1 MPSYSFKTHML
12 MKRFKYILAVAVA
25 WTAGA
30 LSALADTNDMF
41 KVVTEGN
48 VEMTFSVIHE
58 VGDDKPATARVGN
71 ATNDPAISYMTEGVV
86 TVPETVTREVDGEV
100 RTYTVITAA
109 FNAFYGCNLVTQ
121 VNLPASLKTINP
133 HCFERCTSLETVY
146 LPRGSQLT
154 TINNAA
160 FMDCSSLTTIEIPSL
175 VTTIQEDVFNGC
187 SSLTT
192 VEMPEQLATLGD
204 RAFSS
209 CSSLTR
215 ITIPYSVTSLG
226 QNVFAGCT
234 SLTDLYFNIT
244 SYQTTVLSSYPLFAS
259 LPNESLRIHVN
270 DEIYMAFK
278 HQLPQWSFYEGQ
290 LTAADPCEHLFVSDL
305 AKVGDKGLAIVE
317 AVDKTTGEVMCTYA
331 AKVVY
336 ISVDGERKAII
347 YGGPF
352 SPDGPLSENQCW
364 DGYTSWGVH
373 VGSAFTRLS
382 STGSSNLRLTF
393 PSHVEDSRG
402 DVYTVIGLGAFA
414 TWGCSFY
421 GVEEVRIPRT
431 YVYLG
436 NYSLCTLST
445 LQKYVVIPSS
455 VKQLGSPLNSSAS
468 QIFSQESIDNEDY
481 RVRNVYFLHRDADVH
496 WYDYFTC
503 QYFRSRNYDNRYV
516 YLRVCQDIVDTY
528 CGDDVTGSGFKYWT
542 KYLMTGDT
550 KTSHQRMATWSP
562 SSLAYIDGRVRK
574 HYELGDYVTQVYND
588 MFRLPITA
596 EHFSST
602 DESVVEITGAGT
614 ASNGDIAVYYR
625 VKKAGEATIVFHYP
639 GDDVFDEL
647 TSSEKIVSL
656 YGVFT
661 ATADGYSVPFKILTE
676 DADGGTVQLGERD
689 YDNTEPLDT
698 DIPDVFS
705 GSSCP
710 SYFSIPETVE
720 HNGKTYT
727 VTAIG
732 AYALSQFSGEEIE
745 LPSTI
750 TDIGYHA
757 FNNSCS
763 LQTLYVDSTTPPN
776 LVVGAADDEDPSPF
790 DSSLAE
796 SCTLYVPRGCED
808 AYSSWSEYFM
818 STSTP
823 PEMVVVDGVEITE
836 ETDLYGDGTAV
847 LTWEYEGAGGDD
859 VIKAPSK
866 VKRSADDGRVPVL
879 TLNGATITSADGPA
893 IEVNTYP
900 RFYIRVASGQ
910 NTIATTNG
918 QAAIA
923 IGTSKGQN
931 LSSTSLVILN
941 EDGLSGGG
949 VAPKA
954 PSRSTSA
961 SLSIAN
967 TTASGEGLC
976 GVYVYEGSMNVMN
989 CNVSIAAPAY
999 GLHYGSSS
1007 SGGGPKAP
1015 SRTDGNGPRKVIAPN
1030 GPVDATGYL
1039 NLYEGAT
1046 LTLEGG
1052 TAALWGAGGYSES
1065 DNTYVPGYLED
1076 VGLVD
1081 SDKSTYE
1088 SNPNYSYVE
1097 GPLYIPA
1104 GQGDF
1109 NGSYYFGCLKGEND
1123 YDIFAAHYL
1132 RFASNVFVATTDEG
1146 ISMKFKITGENTVQ
1160 VGNDQG
1166 SSIVSVPSD
1175 WQGELTVPS
1184 TISDGAG
1191 KEYQVKAVAD
1201 KAFYRWGDLRSVTL
1215 AEGIEHIGTGSTGW
1229 GAFEEDYS
1237 LSTIYLPSTTKS
1249 LADWSFSSCSS
1260 IQEVYLSSTEV
1271 PSLGSQPFSCPDATL
1286 YVPAGC
1292 LETYQNSEWS
1302 NYFSNIEEMSGVP
1315 LIFKAPTAEGVQ
1327 LTFKIIS
1334 SEEGHCTV
1342 QTYGY
1347 LIEGKENRVVP
1358 AISTSYTGPI
1368 TIPETVTYEG
1378 VEYTVTTVGA
1388 FSFTT
1393 SGITSATLP
1402 ASVTTIG
1409 VFAFAATPLT
1419 SVTLLNTDPDATV
1432 LSTNPPFVEIPQ
1444 YCKLF
1449 VPEEALTAY
1458 QEDDVWPTI
1467 FSIIR
1472 AIGDQT
1478 LDIGDLFT
1486 ADNGEGVDM
1495 TFQITGESTV
1505 QTYGLWLEGYAQ
1517 TAVAHGF
1524 EGPLTIPETVSYNGV
1539 TYTVTAIGEESFDA
1553 WVDEGLDIEPLRI
1566 TAVTIPKTVTNIG
1579 DYAFDASSTLTAMYV
1594 YATTPPEL
1602 GEYSPI
1608 NVAETAILYVPKG
1621 TKAAYDG
1628 SGWAQYF
1635 GNGERIVEMGGGEV
1649 PEGDVNGDNLVT
1661 IADVTSLVNIILGK
1675 PDAVENSAA
1684 DINGDGIV
1692 TIADVT
1698 ALVNLILGRKP

>member
-1 MPSYSFKTHML
+1 MKHFKSF
-12 MKRFKYILAVAVA
+12 LAVAVA

-30 LSALADTNDMF
+30 LSALADTNDLF

-71 ATNDPAISYMTEGVV
+71 VTSDPAISYMTEGVV

-100 RTYTVITAA
+100 RTYTVVVAA
-109 FNAFYGCNLVTQ
+109 NNAFYGCNLVTQ

-133 HCFERCTSLETVY
+133 HCFERCTGLETVY
-146 LPRGSQLT
+146 LPKGSQLT
-154 TINNAA
+154 AINNDA
-160 FMDCSSLTTIEIPSL
+160 FRDCSSLTTIEIPSL
-175 VTTIQEDVFNGC
+175 VTTIQENVFNGC
-187 SSLTT
+187 SALTAI
-192 VEMPEQLATLGD
+192 ELPERLATLGD

-209 CSSLTR
+209 CPSLTR
-215 ITIPYSVTSLG
+215 INIPYTVTSLG

-234 SLTDLYFNIT
+234 SLTDLYFDIT
-244 SYQTTVLSSYPLFAS
+244 SYQTSVLSSYPLFAS

-317 AVDKTTGEVMCTYA
+317 AVDKTTGEVKRTYA

-336 ISVDGERKAII
+336 VSVDGERKAIL
-347 YGGPF
+347 YNGPF
-352 SPDGPLSENQCW
+352 NPDGLLSENQCW

-373 VGSAFTRLS
+373 VGGAFTMVS
-382 STGSSNLRLTF
+382 STDSYNLRLTF

-436 NYSLCTLST
+436 NYSLSTLSS

-550 KTSHQRMATWSP
+550 KTSHQRRATWSP

-602 DESVVEITGAGT
+602 DESVVEITGTGT
-614 ASNGDIAVYYR
+614 ASNGDIAVYYK

-661 ATADGYSVPFKILTE
+661 ATADGYTVPFKILTE

-710 SYFSIPETVE
+710 SYFTVPETVE

-763 LQTLYVDSTTPPN
+763 LQTLYVNSTTPPN
-776 LVVGAADDEDPSPF
+776 LVVGSADDEDPSPF

-796 SCTLYVPRGCED
+796 YCTLYVPRSCED

-818 STSTP
+818 STATP

-866 VKRSADDGRVPVL
+866 VKRGDDDGRVPVL

-931 LSSTSLVILN
+931 LSPTSLVILN
-941 EDGLSGGG
+941 EDGMDGG

-954 PSRSTSA
+954 PSRSTNA

-976 GVYVYEGSMNVMN
+976 GVYVYQGSMNVMN
-989 CNVSIAAPAY
+989 CNVGIAAPAY

-1007 SGGGPKAP
+1007 SGGGPKALAL
-1015 SRTDGNGPRKVIAPN
+1015 TDGNGPRKVISPN

-1039 NLYEGAT
+1039 NLYESAT

-1065 DNTYVPGYLED
+1065 GSTYVPGYMED

-1088 SNPNYSYVE
+1088 NNPNYSHIE
-1097 GPLYIPA
+1097 GPLFFPA

-1123 YDIFAAHYL
+1123 FDIFTAQYL
-1132 RFASNVFVATTDEG
+1132 RFASNVFIATTDEG
-1146 ISMKFKITGENTVQ
+1146 ISMKFMITGENTVQ

-1166 SSIVSVPSD
+1166 NSIVSVPDS
-1175 WQGELTVPS
+1175 WYGQLTIPA
-1184 TISDGAG
+1184 TITDGSG
-1191 KEYQVKAVAD
+1191 KEYQVKGLAD
-1201 KAFYRWGDLRSVTL
+1201 KALYQRNDLSAVTIS
-1215 AEGIEHIGTGSTGW
+1215 EGIEYIGTGVAGW

-1237 LSTIYLPSTTKS
+1237 LQTVYLPSSTKS
-1249 LADWSFSSCSS
+1249 LADWCFNNCTS
-1260 IQEVYLSSTEV
+1260 IQEVYLFSTEV
-1271 PSLGSQPFSCPDATL
+1271 PTLGDNPFSCPNATL

-1292 LETYQNSEWS
+1292 IETYQDSEWS
-1302 NYFSNIEEMSGVP
+1302 NYFSNIEEMSGLP
-1315 LIFKAPTAEGVQ
+1315 SIFKAPTAEGVQ

-1334 SEEGHCTV
+1334 AEEGNCTV

-1347 LIEGKENRVVP
+1347 YVEGKDGYVVP
-1358 AISTSYTGPI
+1358 AISTSYAGDI
-1368 TIPETVTYEG
+1368 TIPEKVTYEG
-1378 VEYTVTTVGA
+1378 VEYTVTAIGE
-1388 FSFTT
+1388 FSFAECA
-1393 SGITSATLP
+1393 ITSVTIP
-1402 ASVTTIG
+1402 TTVTTIG
-1409 VFAFAATPLT
+1409 DYAFAASPLM
-1419 SVTLLNTDPDATV
+1419 SVTLQNLDPDATV
-1432 LSTNPPFVEIPQ
+1432 LSENPPFVSISSN
-1444 YCKLF
+1444 CKLF

-1458 QEDDVWPTI
+1458 QQDEVWPTI
-1467 FSIIR
+1467 FAVIR
-1472 AIGDQT
+1472 TIGDNT
-1478 LDIGDLFT
+1478 LDIGDIFT

-1495 TFQITGESTV
+1495 TFRITSENTV
-1505 QTYGLWLEGYAQ
+1505 QTYGVWVKGFAITAIPHGYQ
-1517 TAVAHGF
+1517 GK
-1524 EGPLTIPETVSYNGV
+1524 LTIPETVTYNGV

-1553 WVDEGLDIEPLRI
+1553 YVDEELDIEPLLI
-1566 TAVTIPKTVTNIG
+1566 TKVTIPSTVTSIG
-1579 DYAFDASSTLTAMYV
+1579 DYAFDACSSITEMYV
-1594 YATTPPEL
+1594 YAMTPPEL
-1602 GEYSPI
+1602 AEDNPI
-1608 NVAETAILYVPKG
+1608 ALAENAILYVPKD
-1621 TKAAYDG
+1621 TKAVYVN
-1628 SGWAQYF
+1628 SNWAQYF
-1635 GNGERIVEMGGGEV
+1635 DGGERIVEMEGGTQVGDFN
-1649 PEGDVNGDNLVT
+1649 GDDDVNQE
-1661 IADVTSLVNIILGK
+1661 DVTLLANYILSNSGIV
-1675 PDAVENSAA
+1675 DNSAA
-1684 DINGDGIV
+1684 DINGDGDV
-1692 TIADVT
+1692 NIADVT
-1698 ALVNLILGRKP
+1698 ALINIILGKNMSPTGNE